1 MIDLYDIKNPT
12 FLDDLSNEELAK
24 LSEEIRSFIIEKV
37 SKTGGHLS
45 SNLGVVELTV
55 ALHKVFDS
63 PNDKLIFDVGHQ
75 AYTHKILT
83 GRAKDFDTLRQYKGL
98 SGYLKKSESI
108 HDIYEAGHSS
118 TSIAAAAGIEASKK
132 YTKSTNKV
140 IPIIGDG
147 ALTGGMAFEALNFL
161 GGNSDQRPIIIL
173 NDNEMS
179 ISENIGYLSN
189 ILNEIRG
196 KVTYRKLKSKTYRL
210 IPRFLRK
217 LTSKVER
224 GIKGF
229 LTKNTIFDDLG
240 FSYYGPINGHNM
252 KELIKY
258 LEIAK
263 KSSRPCVIH
272 VLTVKGKG
280 YQYSEN
286 EKLGKWHGVS
296 PFNIETGLPLSTP
309 KENISSWSEIIAHYM
324 SDYARKNEKFSIVVP
339 AMIGGSGLFK
349 FKEEFPSRIIDV
361 GIAEQLAATMSSGF
375 AIENVDVF
383 LPMYSTFLQR
393 AYDQI
398 NHDIARQNL
407 KVVIGIDRAGIV
419 GADGET
425 HQGVFDIPLLR
436 HIPNMTITH
445 PRNPEEAFELLNYGF
460 KVNKGPFVIRY
471 ERGSFEFDKTKPITD
486 KVATLD
492 WEVINEG
499 SNLIFLSFGSILD
512 GYKDKVLE
520 EGLSV
525 KIINA
530 KTIKPLDANML
541 NSISKATVPVIIY
554 EESSIAGGF
563 ASSVLEYF
571 VLNNLPIHNIH
582 IMGIKD
588 EYVNHGTKSEILQ
601 ELNLDVDSIIV
612 KTKEL
617 LK

>member
-1 MIDLYDIKNPT
+1 MINLYDIKDPT
-12 FLDDLSNEELAK
+12 FLDDLSTEELMK

-83 GRAKDFDTLRQYKGL
+83 GRAKDFDTLRKYKGL

-132 YTKSTNKV
+132 YTNSTNKV

-161 GGNSDQRPIIIL
+161 GGNSDQQPIIIL

-179 ISENIGYLSN
+179 ISENIGYLSS

-196 KVTYRKLKSKTYRL
+196 KVTYRKIKSKTYRL

-229 LTKNTIFDDLG
+229 LTGNTIFDDLG

-263 KSSRPCVIH
+263 KSSKPCVIH

-280 YQYSEN
+280 YEFSEN
-286 EKLGKWHGVS
+286 EKLGKWHGVN
-296 PFNIETGLPLSTP
+296 PFNIETGQPMDSLN
-309 KENISSWSEIIAHYM
+309 ENILSWSEIIAHYM

-339 AMIGGSGLFK
+339 AMIGGSGLLK

-361 GIAEQLAATMSSGF
+361 GIAEQMATTMSSGF
-375 AIENVDVF
+375 AIENIDVF
-383 LPMYSTFLQR
+383 LPLYSTFLQR

-407 KVVIGIDRAGIV
+407 KVVIGVDRAGIV

-436 HIPNMTITH
+436 HIPNMIITH

-460 KVNKGPFVIRY
+460 KENTGPFVIRY
-471 ERGSFEFDKTKPITD
+471 ERGSFDFDINKPITD

-492 WEVINEG
+492 WEVLHEG
-499 SNLIFLSFGSILD
+499 TDLIFLSFGSILD
-512 GYKDKVLE
+512 DYKEKVLE
-520 EGLSV
+520 EGLRV

-530 KTIKPLDANML
+530 KTIKPLDKAML
-541 NSISKATVPVIIY
+541 NQISKANVPIIIY

-563 ASSVLEYF
+563 GSSVLEYF
-571 VLNNLPIHNIH
+571 TINEIPINNVHL
-582 IMGIKD
+582 MGIKD
-588 EYVNHGTKSEILQ
+588 EYVNHGTKKEILQ
-601 ELNLDVDSIIV
+601 ELNLDVDSIIF

>member
-1 MIDLYDIKNPT
+1 MDLYKITDPK
-12 FLDDLSNEELAK
+12 FLNELSTKELHE
-24 LSEEIRSFIIEKV
+24 LSEEIRQFLINNV

-63 PNDKLIFDVGHQ
+63 PSDKLIFDVGHQ

-83 GRAKDFDTLRQYKGL
+83 GRAKDFDTLRKYKGL
-98 SGYLKKSESI
+98 SGYLKRSESP

-118 TSIAAAAGIEASKK
+118 TSIAAAAGMEFSKR
-132 YTKSTNKV
+132 YTKNSHKI

-161 GGNSDQRPIIIL
+161 GGHTDHQPIIIL

-179 ISENIGYLSN
+179 ISENIGYLSS

-196 KVTYRKLKSKTYRL
+196 KVTYRKIKRKTLKFMPK
-210 IPRFLRK
+210 FMRK

-229 LTKNTIFDDLG
+229 LTNNTIFDDLG

-263 KSSRPCVIH
+263 KANKPCVIH

-280 YQYSEN
+280 YKFSEN
-286 EKLGKWHGVS
+286 DKTGSWHGVS
-296 PFNIETGLPLSTP
+296 PFNTETGLPLTP
-309 KENISSWSEIIAHYM
+309 KQENTASWSEVISHYM
-324 SDYARKNEKFSIVVP
+324 ESYAHDNDNFTIVCP
-339 AMIGGSGLFK
+339 AMIGGSALKDFQQK
-349 FKEEFPSRIIDV
+349 YPNKIIDV
-361 GIAEQLAATMSSGF
+361 GIAEQMAVTMSSGF
-375 AIENVDVF
+375 AMENVDVF
-383 LPMYSTFLQR
+383 LPIYSTFLQR
-393 AYDQI
+393 AYDQV
-398 NHDIARQNL
+398 NHDVARQKL
-407 KVVIGIDRAGIV
+407 KVVIGVDRAGVV

-436 HIPNMTITH
+436 HIPHMTITH
-445 PRNPEEAFELLNYGF
+445 PRNKEEAYELLNYGF
-460 KVNKGPFVIRY
+460 KKNTGPFVIRY
-471 ERGSFEFDKTKPITD
+471 ERGTVELDKSKPITS
-486 KVATLD
+486 KIASLK
-492 WEVINEG
+492 WESIHEG
-499 SNLIFLSFGSILD
+499 NDLVFISFGSVLD
-512 GYKDKVLE
+512 EFKEQVIKE
-520 EGLSV
+520 NLSV

-530 KTIKPLDANML
+530 KTIKPLDTEMIQKVVSL
-541 NSISKATVPVIIY
+541 DIPVIIY
-554 EESSIAGGF
+554 EESALLGGF
-563 ASSVLEYF
+563 GSSVLEHIS
-571 VLNNLPIHNIH
+571 LNNLPSNHIHL
-582 IMGIKD
+582 MGIGD
-588 EYVNHGTKSEILQ
+588 EYVNHGSKKEILA
-601 ELNLDVDSIIV
+601 ELNLDVDSIIK